1 MNEEV
6 FLFTIL
12 LGELTLDNKLLTRD
26 TKKKRKLQPRK
37 LFAEIGKV
45 LAEVGIGRN
54 LSRYALVSMKNSS
67 MVFAP

>member
-37 LFAEIGKV
+37 FFAEIG
-45 LAEVGIGRN
+45 
-54 LSRYALVSMKNSS
+54 
-67 MVFAP
+67 